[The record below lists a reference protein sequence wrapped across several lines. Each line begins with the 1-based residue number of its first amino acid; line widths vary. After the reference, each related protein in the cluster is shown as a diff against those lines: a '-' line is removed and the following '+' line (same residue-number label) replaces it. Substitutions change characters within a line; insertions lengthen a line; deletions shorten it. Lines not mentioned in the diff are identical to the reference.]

1 MTNFNEFLEEQT
13 LESTPEIITIQEKQE
28 ARRIIALSRGLRPGR
43 IVDFNPQDNTKTSTN
58 TPVATN
64 VSPQSKNEA
73 SLILKN
79 NSKELVY
86 VDKQEEYLLITY
98 INKQRFTK
106 RTIVIEAR
114 GAMLLKRFI

>member
-1 MTNFNEFLEEQT
+1 MTNFNDFLEEQT

-43 IVDFNPQDNTKTSTN
+43 IVDFNPQDNTKKSN
-58 TPVATN
+58 NRVATN
-64 VSPQSKNEA
+64 VPSQLKNEA

-86 VDKQEEYLLITY
+86 TDKQEEYLLITY
-98 INKQRFTK
+98 VNKQRFTK

>member
-1 MTNFNEFLEEQT
+1 MTNFNDFLEEQT

-98 INKQRFTK
+98 VNKQRFTK

>member
-43 IVDFNPQDNTKTSTN
+43 IVDFNPQENTKTSTN

>member
-28 ARRIIALSRGLRPGR
+28 ARRIISLSRGLRPGR

>member
-13 LESTPEIITIQEKQE
+13 VESTPEIITAQEKQA
-28 ARRIIALSRGLRPGR
+28 ARSIIALARGLRPGR
-43 IVDFNPQDNTKTSTN
+43 IVDFTPQENTKSTGAN
-58 TPVATN
+58 VATA
-64 VSPQSKNEA
+64 VTGQAKQEA

-86 VDKQEEYLLITY
+86 ADKQEDYLMITL

-106 RTIVIEAR
+106 RTIAIEAR

>member
-1 MTNFNEFLEEQT
+1 MTNFNDFLEEQT

-28 ARRIIALSRGLRPGR
+28 ARRIIALSRGLRPGS

>member
-86 VDKQEEYLLITY
+86 TDKQEEYLLITY

>member
-98 INKQRFTK
+98 VNKQRFTK

>member
-64 VSPQSKNEA
+64 VSSQSKNEA